1 MHSLKDEKMKTET
14 IVKIEHLSFSYP
26 SFSLKDVSFEVRK
39 GSFFGIIGPNGSG
52 KTTLLSLIMKFQKP
66 KSGKIA
72 VDGNDVL
79 RLSHKKLAQ
88 LVAYIAQDFNPAY
101 DFTVEELVEMG
112 GIPRSPHF
120 FETPVYEEELEN
132 ALKTV
137 DLLEYRKRIFS
148 TLSGGQQRRVLIAR
162 AIYQN
167 TPIIIA
173 DELVN
178 HLDLGQ
184 AIKVLDYLKQ
194 LTERGKTIIGTFHD
208 ITLAAK
214 YCDEIAVMKDGKI
227 IAIGKPLDVVNR
239 EILSNVYGVSLNVIR
254 HPDKGY
260 PVILI

>member
-1 MHSLKDEKMKTET
+1 LKEEKMKIET
-14 IVKIEHLSFSYP
+14 ILKIEHLSFSYP
-26 SFSLKDVSFEVRK
+26 SFSLQDISFEVKK
-39 GSFFGIIGPNGSG
+39 GTFFGIIGPNGSG

-66 KSGKIA
+66 KSGRVII
-72 VDGNDVL
+72 DGKDVL
-79 RLSHKKLAQ
+79 KLSHKKLAQ

-112 GIPRSPHF
+112 GIPRSAHF
-120 FETPVYEEELEN
+120 FETAVYEEDLEN

-137 DLLEYRKRIFS
+137 DLLEYRKRLFS

-167 TPIIIA
+167 TPIIVA

-184 AIKVLDYLKQ
+184 AVRVLDYLKQ
-194 LTERGKTIIGTFHD
+194 LTKSGKTIIGTFHD

-227 IAIGKPLDVVNR
+227 LAIGEPSDVVSR
-239 EILSNVYGVSLNVIR
+239 EILSSVYGVSLDVIK
-254 HPDKGY
+254 HPEKGY

>member
-1 MHSLKDEKMKTET
+1 MGNEIILKAEN
-14 IVKIEHLSFSYP
+14 LCFSYP
-26 SFSLKDVSFEVRK
+26 NFKLKDITFSVRK

-52 KTTLLSLIMKFQKP
+52 KTTLLSLIMKFQRP
-66 KSGKIA
+66 ESGKIT
-72 VDGNDVL
+72 VNHNDVSK
-79 RLSHKKLAQ
+79 LSHKKIAQ
-88 LVAYIAQDFNPAY
+88 LIAYIAQDFNPAY

-112 GIPRSPHF
+112 GIARSVHF

-132 ALKTV
+132 ALRTV

-184 AIKVLDYLKQ
+184 AVKVLDYLKQ
-194 LTERGKTIIGTFHD
+194 LTKNGKTIIATFHD
-208 ITLAAK
+208 ISLAAK
-214 YCDEIAVMKDGKI
+214 YCDEICVMNDGKI
-227 IAIGKPLDVVNR
+227 VAMGKPQEVIR
-239 EILSNVYGVSLNVIR
+239 KEIIDSVYGISVHILH
-254 HPDKGY
+254 HPENDY

>member
-1 MHSLKDEKMKTET
+1 MKGEEIKFET
-14 IVKIEHLSFSYP
+14 ILKIEHLSFSYP
-26 SFSLKDVSFEVRK
+26 SFSLQDISFEVKK
-39 GSFFGIIGPNGSG
+39 GTFFGIIGPNGSG

-66 KSGKIA
+66 KSGKIT

-79 RLSHKKLAQ
+79 NLSHKKLAQ
-88 LVAYIAQDFNPAY
+88 LIAYIAQDFNPAY
-101 DFTVEELVEMG
+101 DFTVEELIEMG

-120 FETPVYEEELEN
+120 FETPVYEEDLEN

-137 DLLEYRKRIFS
+137 DLLEYRKRLFS

-184 AIKVLDYLKQ
+184 AVRVLDYLKR
-194 LTERGKTIIGTFHD
+194 LTESGKTIVGTFHD

-227 IAIGKPLDVVNR
+227 IAIGKPVEVLNKD
-239 EILSNVYGVSLNVIR
+239 ILSSVYGVSLKVIT
-254 HPDKGY
+254 HPENGY

>member
-1 MHSLKDEKMKTET
+1 MKEEKTKTET
-14 IVKIEHLSFSYP
+14 ILKIEHLCFSYP
-26 SFSLKDVSFEVRK
+26 SFSLQDISFEVKK
-39 GSFFGIIGPNGSG
+39 GAFFGIIGPNGSG

-66 KSGKIA
+66 KSGKIII
-72 VDGNDVL
+72 DGKDVL
-79 RLSHKKLAQ
+79 KLSHKKLAQ
-88 LVAYIAQDFNPAY
+88 LIAYIAQDFNPAY

-120 FETPVYEEELEN
+120 FETPVYEEDLEN

-137 DLLEYRKRIFS
+137 DLLEYRKRLFS

-184 AIKVLDYLKQ
+184 AVRVLDYLKQ
-194 LTERGKTIIGTFHD
+194 LTESGKTIVGTFHD

-214 YCDEIAVMKDGKI
+214 YCDEIAVMKEGKI
-227 IAIGKPLDVVNR
+227 LAIGKPVEVLNKD
-239 EILSNVYGVSLNVIR
+239 ILSSVYGVSLKVIT
-254 HPDKGY
+254 HPENGY

>member
-1 MHSLKDEKMKTET
+1 MKEEKTKIET
-14 IVKIEHLSFSYP
+14 ILKIEHLCFSYP
-26 SFSLKDVSFEVRK
+26 SFSLQDISFEVKK
-39 GSFFGIIGPNGSG
+39 GAFFGIIGPNGSG

-66 KSGKIA
+66 KSGKIII
-72 VDGNDVL
+72 DGKDVL
-79 RLSHKKLAQ
+79 KLSHKKLAQ
-88 LVAYIAQDFNPAY
+88 LIAYIAQDFNPAY

-120 FETPVYEEELEN
+120 FETPVYEEDLEN

-137 DLLEYRKRIFS
+137 DLLEYRKRLFS

-184 AIKVLDYLKQ
+184 AVRVLDYLKQ
-194 LTERGKTIIGTFHD
+194 LTESGKTIVGTFHD

-227 IAIGKPLDVVNR
+227 LAIGKPVEVLNKD
-239 EILSNVYGVSLNVIR
+239 ILSSVYGVSLKVIT
-254 HPDKGY
+254 HPENGY